1 MTNLEYKLLGLL
13 ARQPMSGYDLT
24 GVLKQPMVPFGA
36 TSHTQIYPAL
46 ASLLQQGLVRYD
58 IVEQHSGRPNK
69 KVYELTGEG
78 RAVLQQWVE
87 SPTAQAVFPDEF
99 FLKAYSLWLAD
110 PQRMVEQFRHQAQL
124 HQEQLA
130 HYERAVQAQQLAGRA
145 GPENADVL
153 GLNEALLRYVLGYE
167 RNYVAWCQSMLQHLE
182 QRLRQFG
189 QEEEQ
194 A

>member
-1 MTNLEYKLLGLL
+1 
-13 ARQPMSGYDLT
+13 
-24 GVLKQPMVPFGA
+24 MVPFGA

-46 ASLLQQGLVRYD
+46 ASLLQQGLVRYH

-78 RAVLQQWVE
+78 HAALQQWVE
-87 SPTAQAVFPDEF
+87 SPTAPAIFPDEF
-99 FLKAYSLWLAD
+99 FLKAFSLWLAD
-110 PQRMVEQFRHQAQL
+110 PERTSERFREQVQL
-124 HQEQLA
+124 HQRQLA
-130 HYERAVQAQQLAGRA
+130 HYERALQSQQLVGRA

-167 RNYVAWCQSMLQHLE
+167 RNYVAWCQSMIQYLE
-182 QRLRQFG
+182 QRLPQPS